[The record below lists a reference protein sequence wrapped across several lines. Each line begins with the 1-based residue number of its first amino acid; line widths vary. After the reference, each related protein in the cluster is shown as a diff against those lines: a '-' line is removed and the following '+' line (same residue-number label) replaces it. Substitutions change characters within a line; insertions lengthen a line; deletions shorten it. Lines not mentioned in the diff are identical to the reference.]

1 MHVEGFYADTANK
14 RTSSCHTNQ
23 TCQRQ
28 QRHIACSPCQQLDG
42 IWLSPWST
50 NMLSSQSNHKTY
62 ICDSLVCMY
71 SAILSPKKVPLLS
84 ACFEVH
90 MMPLRATDS

>member
-1 MHVEGFYADTANK
+1 MLDADTTNK
-14 RTSSCHTNQ
+14 RTASGHTNQ

-28 QRHIACSPCQQLDG
+28 QRHIACSLCQQLDG

-50 NMLSSQSNHKTY
+50 NMLSSQANHNAHTDAY
-62 ICDSLVCMY
+62 ICDSFVCML
-71 SAILSPKKVPLLS
+71 LSPKKVPLLY